1 MKKITTFI
9 LTMVIT
15 FAILCTS
22 NFSAFAE
29 NEYIPVEFGVT
40 YTSNI
45 IEGTNNRDYYQ
56 IDAPSTAKVT
66 VEFTMSN
73 PNVGLEVGLY
83 DSAQVYLIECR
94 PLGYQSSEVFWL
106 EKGTYY
112 LKVNLAEGD
121 VEYSMKVMYEDHS
134 NDFSTEYIAFPC
146 GPGTVFDYDT
156 FYAENAVQ
164 LIPNKKLYRVSTES
178 LAGHPYGFDL
188 PCRKRMDIV
197 ITADA
202 DDYYDLEIF
211 NNSFNYKSRLF
222 SKEIRVSP
230 GQESVTTFSFE
241 SSCVNYIL
249 INNMTG
255 PYTIELREHQ
265 EDRKGW
271 NTENGKTYY
280 YKNGIPVKYRQKID
294 GKWYYF
300 NGAGVMQRNGW
311 IKGSNWFYA
320 DKNGVLKTGLQTID
334 GRKYCFN
341 SSGAAQKGWQTIIG
355 KTYYFNNS
363 YQAVIWRNK
372 INNKWYYFNGSGVL
386 QKNDWIRGKYW
397 FYADAFG
404 VLKTGW
410 AKMSNKWYYF
420 NAKGEMLTGWQKIGG
435 KWYYLNSSG
444 SMRTANL
451 KQGGKTYRFNKNG
464 VCLNP

>member
-1 MKKITTFI
+1 MKKFTTLI
-9 LTMVIT
+9 LTMVMTLVIVCASSI
-15 FAILCTS
+15 FAY
-22 NFSAFAE
+22 AE
-29 NEYIPVEFGVT
+29 NEYIQIDFGEIYTGSIVEG
-40 YTSNI
+40 
-45 IEGTNNRDYYQ
+45 EHNRDLYQ
-56 IDAPSTAKVT
+56 IDVPCTAKVT
-66 VEFTMSN
+66 VEFAMNN
-73 PNVGLEVGLY
+73 PNVGLEVGLF
-83 DSAQVYLIECR
+83 DRKQVYLMECR
-94 PLGYQSSEVFWL
+94 PMGHQASEVFWL
-106 EKGTYY
+106 ERGTYY

-121 VEYSMKVMYEDHS
+121 VEYSLKASYEDYS
-134 NDFSTEYIAFPC
+134 NDFSAEYIAFPC
-146 GPGTVFDYDT
+146 GPGTAFDYDT

-164 LIPNKKLYRVSTES
+164 LLPNKKIYRVSTAGR
-178 LAGHPYGFDL
+178 AGHSYGFDL
-188 PCRKRMDIV
+188 HYRKQMDIV
-197 ITADA
+197 IKSEE
-202 DDYYDLEIF
+202 DDYYDVDIYK
-211 NNSFNYKSRLF
+211 NSFNFQARVY

-230 GQESVTTFSFE
+230 GQESVTTFTFE

-249 INNMTG
+249 ISNMTG

-265 EDRKGW
+265 EERKGW
-271 NTENGKTYY
+271 IIENGKTYY

-300 NGAGVMQRNGW
+300 NGAGVLQKNGW

-320 DKNGVLKTGLQTID
+320 DKNGILKTGLQTLD
-334 GRKYCFN
+334 GRKYYFN
-341 SSGAAQKGWQTIIG
+341 SFGAAQKGWQTILG

-372 INNKWYYFNGSGVL
+372 IDNKWYYFNGSGVL
-386 QKNDWIRGKYW
+386 QKSGWIRGKYW
-397 FYADAFG
+397 FYADASG

-435 KWYYLNSSG
+435 KWYYLNASG